1 MKRLYTHA
9 VLVIAAAMLTTAIGA
24 RAQTP
29 GGAESRTAS
38 APFAHLTVAPRSLA
52 FGTVK
57 AITTKPIVLKNTGTL
72 AANITVT
79 APATAAFSITS
90 GGGSF
95 SLTPGS
101 PQDVVVQFAPTVA
114 GKFTD
119 QLTIACS
126 NCNTA
131 ADDNFVVK
139 LSGSAKGSVTG
150 VEGNA
155 LPFSVSAGPFG
166 NADQGFASIT
176 VCAHGTSNCN
186 VINNVLIDTGSTGL
200 RIFGS
205 QLAGLGINPNTN
217 SGSEIGECAFFG
229 SGVTFG
235 GVSTVD
241 VQMAGE
247 PTITLPIQ
255 VIDDIGAFPGA
266 PHDCTEMGSLIASP
280 DDAGFYALLGA
291 GQVSNDQPNIYT
303 QYYNCTSNFC
313 SDNNKPPAKDV
324 VLNPVSLLSVD
335 NNGVVINLP
344 AIAAQGEVSVDG
356 TLYFGIGTES
366 NNHPG
371 AVTVLR
377 QETNINNLNYLGIET
392 TFEGVTAGSFFD
404 MGSNGFFFNSTI
416 TQCTDAAGFYC
427 PISDVMESA
436 TNLSVGTSASTPV
449 AFTVSNADTL
459 FNSNN
464 VAFDDLGGSN
474 DGGSTFD
481 GFDWGLP
488 FFFGRTVFIAI
499 DGKTTPLGK
508 GPYTAY

>member
-1 MKRLYTHA
+1 MKRLYNRA
-9 VLVIAAAMLTTAIGA
+9 GLVIAAAVLTTAIGA

-29 GGAESRTAS
+29 GVAESRKAG

-79 APATAAFSITS
+79 APSSAAFSITS

-95 SLTPGS
+95 SLSPGS
-101 PQDVVVQFAPTVA
+101 PQDVMVQFAPAAA
-114 GKFTD
+114 GRVTD

-131 ADDNFVVK
+131 ADSSFVVH
-139 LSGSAKGSVTG
+139 LSGNAKTSLVNTTT
-150 VEGNA
+150 NA
-155 LPFSVSAGPFG
+155 LPFSVTAGAFD
-166 NADQGFASIT
+166 NADQAFASIT

-247 PTITLPIQ
+247 PTITIPIQ
-255 VIDDIGAFPGA
+255 VIDDVGAFPAA
-266 PHDCTEMGSLIASP
+266 PHDCTEGATLLSSP
-280 DDAGFYALLGA
+280 DDAGFYALLGT

-303 QYYNCTSNFC
+303 QYYNCDDSSC
-313 SDNNKPPAKDV
+313 SDNNSPPASDV
-324 VLNPVSLLSVD
+324 VLNPVSSLPAD
-335 NNGVVINLP
+335 NNGVVVSLP
-344 AIAAQGEVSVDG
+344 KITAGGEVTVNG
-356 TLYFGIGTES
+356 TLYFGIGTEG
-366 NNHPG
+366 NNNPG
-371 AVTVLR
+371 TVKVLH

-404 MGSNGFFFNSTI
+404 MGSNGFFFNSNI
-416 TQCTDAAGFYC
+416 TQCIDAHGFYC
-427 PISDVMESA
+427 PGSTLGENA
-436 TNLSVGTSASTPV
+436 TNKSVGTSVSAPV
-449 AFTVSNADTL
+449 SFTVANADTL

-464 VAFDDLGGSN
+464 AAFDNLAGSN

-488 FFFGRTVFIAI
+488 FFFGRTVFLAI
-499 DGKTTPLGK
+499 DGSTTPLGK

>member
-1 MKRLYTHA
+1 MKRWYSLPL
-9 VLVIAAAMLTTAIGA
+9 LVIAAAVLTTAIGT

-29 GGAESRTAS
+29 GAVESRKAIAS
-38 APFAHLTVAPRSLA
+38 FAHLTVAPRSLA

-57 AITTKPIVLKNTGTL
+57 AIATKQIVLKNTGNV
-72 AANITVT
+72 AANITVS
-79 APATAAFSITS
+79 APSSGAFSLTS

-95 SLTPGS
+95 SLSPGS

-114 GKFTD
+114 GKFAS
-119 QLTIACS
+119 QLTISCS

-131 ADDNFVVK
+131 ADGNFVAK

-155 LPFSVSAGPFG
+155 LSFSVSAGPFD
-166 NADQGFASIT
+166 NADQGFTSIT

-200 RIFGS
+200 RVFGS

-217 SGSEIGECAFFG
+217 GASEIGECAFFG

-241 VQMAGE
+241 VQIAGE

-266 PHDCTEMGSLIASP
+266 PHDCTEGATLIASP
-280 DDAGFYALLGA
+280 SDAGFYALLGT
-291 GQVSNDQPNIYT
+291 GQVANDQPNIYT
-303 QYYNCTSNFC
+303 QYYNCGSNFC
-313 SDNNKPPAKDV
+313 SDNNKPPVKDV
-324 VLNPVSLLSVD
+324 VLNPVSLFPVD
-335 NNGVVINLP
+335 NNGVVVNLP
-344 AIAAQGEVSVDG
+344 AIAAGGEVSVDG

-366 NNHPG
+366 NNSPG
-371 AVTVLR
+371 PVTVLR
-377 QETNINNLNYLGIET
+377 QETNINSLNYLGIET
-392 TFEGVTAGSFFD
+392 TFEGVTAGAFFD
-404 MGSNGFFFNSTI
+404 MGSNGFFFNSNI
-416 TQCTDAAGFYC
+416 TQCTDAQGFYC
-427 PISDVMESA
+427 PASDVAESA

-449 AFTVSNADTL
+449 SFTVSNADTL

-464 VAFDDLGGSN
+464 LAFDDLGGTN

-488 FFFGRTVFIAI
+488 FFFGRTVFLAI

>member
-1 MKRLYTHA
+1 MKRLYNHP
-9 VLVIAAAMLTTAIGA
+9 VLVIAAAVLTTAIGA

-29 GGAESRTAS
+29 GAAASRKAS
-38 APFAHLTVAPRSLA
+38 ASFAHLTVAPGAVA

-57 AITTKPIVLKNTGTL
+57 AIATKQIVLKNTGNV

-79 APATAAFSITS
+79 APSSGAFSVTS
-90 GGGSF
+90 GGGSV

-114 GKFTD
+114 AKFTG
-119 QLTIACS
+119 QLTISCS
-126 NCNTA
+126 NCNTTSDA
-131 ADDNFVVK
+131 NFVVK

-155 LPFSVSAGPFG
+155 LPFSVSAGIFD
-166 NADQGFASIT
+166 NADQGFTSIT
-176 VCAHGTSNCN
+176 VCAHGTTNCS

-217 SGSEIGECAFFG
+217 GGSEIGECAFFG

-255 VIDDIGAFPGA
+255 VIDDIGALPGA
-266 PHDCTEMGSLIASP
+266 PRDCTQGATLIASP
-280 DDAGFYALLGA
+280 DDAGFYALLGT
-291 GQVSNDQPNIYT
+291 GQVPNDQPNIYT
-303 QYYNCTSNFC
+303 QYYNCGSNSC
-313 SDNNKPPAKDV
+313 SDNNKPPKKDV

-335 NNGVVINLP
+335 NNGVVVNLP
-344 AIAAQGEVSVDG
+344 AIDADGEMTVNG

-366 NNHPG
+366 NNTPG

-377 QETNINNLNYLGIET
+377 QETNIDSLNYLGIET
-392 TFEGVTAGSFFD
+392 TFGGKNRGSFFD
-404 MGSNGFFFNSTI
+404 IGSNGLFFNTNI
-416 TQCTDAAGFYC
+416 TQCTDASGFFC
-427 PISDVMESA
+427 PASDRIGERDQ
-436 TNLSVGTSASTPV
+436 PEHR
-449 AFTVSNADTL
+449 D
-459 FNSNN
+459 
-464 VAFDDLGGSN
+464 
-474 DGGSTFD
+474 
-481 GFDWGLP
+481 
-488 FFFGRTVFIAI
+488 FGVRR
-499 DGKTTPLGK
+499 G
-508 GPYTAY
+508 